1 MKRFLRDVSLS
12 AVMAGFIAVLV
23 GYTSSVV
30 IIFAAAQALGASADE
45 THRDA
50 AILTFIVTLSGLTLA
65 GALALLVQHAGLGGN
80 RR

>member
-1 MKRFLRDVSLS
+1 
-12 AVMAGFIAVLV
+12 MAGFIAVLV

-30 IIFAAAQALGASADE
+30 LIFAAAQALGASADE

-65 GALALLVQHAGLGGN
+65 GVSSAFWGVLAGALALMVQHAGPGGT
-80 RR
+80 R